1 MLINNRESVNLNH
14 FSDPKAFTECSNDM
28 DNIYENIDKYN
39 PNEKCKILIEFDD
52 KIADMLVADKGFTC
66 CTHKKIK

>member
-1 MLINNRESVNLNH
+1 
-14 FSDPKAFTECSNDM
+14 M

-52 KIADMLVADKGFTC
+52 KIADMLAADKGFTC